1 MKEMAIWTILAAL
14 LVLPGCF
21 EVDVT
26 FSRSKRGTVDGD
38 PILNKAKTTVTGELL
53 DPVTVDDPE
62 KASQLASARL
72 EALFVEVTD
81 DALDSVWDR
90 DELLFIYRV
99 DAYVEP
105 LDPASDLPRVLIAWY
120 DIDEQE
126 PEDPT
131 LIEFEVDGDVEFIG
145 YLKQGC
151 RVVFESI
158 TLVPHDDVSIKVTA
172 EFGGT
177 HEVL

>member
-1 MKEMAIWTILAAL
+1 MKEMAALTILSAL

-21 EVDVT
+21 EVDVS

-38 PILNKAKTTVTGELL
+38 PILNKAKATITGELL
-53 DPVTVDDPE
+53 DPVTVDEPD

-72 EALFVEVTD
+72 ENLFVEVTD
-81 DALDSVWDR
+81 DAVDGVWDR
-90 DELLFIYRV
+90 DDLLFVYRV
-99 DAYVEP
+99 DAWVEP
-105 LDPASDLPRVLIAWY
+105 LEPDSDLPRILIAWY
-120 DIDEQE
+120 DIEEHE
-126 PEDPT
+126 PVDPT
-131 LIEFEVDGDVEFIG
+131 LIEFEVDGSVEFIP

-151 RVVFESI
+151 RVVFESV
-158 TLVPHDDVSIKVTA
+158 TLIPHDDVSIRVTA